1 MALTA
6 QQIFKIGAALIAE
19 RPNDDPDMVEF
30 SPSYL
35 NIILQECLNAENS
48 VREAE
53 GRELLRC
60 APFIESLEA
69 EIDYSNH
76 LTRVAIP
83 YALAAN
89 FYRESGDNYHEQQF
103 RAEYVSAV
111 NEAMVFS
118 FKPIEDVYR

>member
-53 GRELLRC
+53 GRELLRF
-60 APFIESLEA
+60 APFIESMDA
-69 EIDYSNH
+69 EIDYNDH

-89 FYRESGDNYHEQQF
+89 YYRENGDNWHEQQY
-103 RAEYVSAV
+103 RNEYIAAV
-111 NEAMVFS
+111 NDSMKFTFEL
-118 FKPIEDVYR
+118 IEDVYA